1 MSEIKEIINNLKKA
15 VYDIRIEVRET
26 LFFGYKRKEINL
38 QYRVKNSLLNKEN
51 KESRNRN
58 YFCYEAEEE
67 KIAELMKKP
76 QMEIFEFL
84 AEKHLEQEKGY
95 SKNPKRFQ
103 TPCYICN
110 QKTL

>member
-58 YFCYEAEEE
+58 YFCYSASPIITMYCNSLLFFIE
-67 KIAELMKKP
+67 K
-76 QMEIFEFL
+76 
-84 AEKHLEQEKGY
+84 
-95 SKNPKRFQ
+95 
-103 TPCYICN
+103 
-110 QKTL
+110 